1 MNFEDYC
8 HYMYQENITER
19 KGNLDYTRVS
29 FETYKQNN
37 LSFLIKEFFIKQV
50 QAV

>member
-19 KGNLDYTRVS
+19 KGNLDYTHVS

-37 LSFLIKEFFIKQV
+37 LSFLIKKFFIKRV